1 MANTLFL
8 GIFLFMAFM
17 ALTAYLVRASKQQ
30 PYVGYGAGA
39 IFTSIAAFVLAF
51 ISLMSVS
58 GFKPM
63 VSLSDEKAEIVRL
76 CTMSPT
82 CDPLAMYDKVMEK

>member
-1 MANTLFL
+1 MANALFL
-8 GIFLFMAFM
+8 GIFLFVMFM
-17 ALTAYLVRASKQQ
+17 ALTVYLVRASKQH

-39 IFTSIAAFVLAF
+39 CFTTFIAFVFAF
-51 ISLMSVS
+51 ISLLSVS
-58 GFKPM
+58 GFKPII
-63 VSLSDEKAEIVRL
+63 SLSDEKAEIVRL